1 MCICIYINVCIK
13 MYINI
18 YKLKGQY
25 LYLLSLYLLV
35 HFSKISAAKLL
46 GGNEEEEVKQDRI
59 SVLQCHEV

>member
-1 MCICIYINVCIK
+1 MYIK

-25 LYLLSLYLLV
+25 LYLLSLYLPV